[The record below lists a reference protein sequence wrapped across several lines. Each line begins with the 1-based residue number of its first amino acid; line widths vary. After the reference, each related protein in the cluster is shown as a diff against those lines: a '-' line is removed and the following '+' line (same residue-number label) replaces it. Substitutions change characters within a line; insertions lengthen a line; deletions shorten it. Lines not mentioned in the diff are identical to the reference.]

1 MSEASSPNGKERR
14 ASFVIVSRCMAMA
27 PLLLI
32 LLVFMP
38 CQTMLFTFDRVTSS
52 PPLFSIISS
61 WWMNPLPQHSSSTPI
76 QAAARLDQ
84 RHKQFRGN
92 GFVVFGSGNTG
103 LILTCEHNLPKT
115 ESNGTVAVVVV
126 GFHTGVRFDAR
137 VVYVD
142 AGRDLALLRA
152 DTFSVPCTPLRF
164 WEDGD
169 VVSGIDVV
177 LLAFFTMKYG
187 QVLVEP
193 GTFPGK
199 ILSEPVWD
207 EETDSGE
214 IRSDYTSE
222 SGTSGAPVFLQRVN
236 KVVGV
241 NSGAL
246 GGTVKTAISVR
257 TIHAA
262 LRQWLQPGDGIDGQ
276 EELIRLEVRDKLC

>member
-1 MSEASSPNGKERR
+1 MVPW
-14 ASFVIVSRCMAMA
+14 
-27 PLLLI
+27 P
-32 LLVFMP
+32 
-38 CQTMLFTFDRVTSS
+38 
-52 PPLFSIISS
+52 
-61 WWMNPLPQHSSSTPI
+61 WY
-76 QAAARLDQ
+76 
-84 RHKQFRGN
+84 
-92 GFVVFGSGNTG
+92 
-103 LILTCEHNLPKT
+103 
-115 ESNGTVAVVVV
+115 
-126 GFHTGVRFDAR
+126 TGVRFDAR

-164 WEDGD
+164 WEDG
-169 VVSGIDVV
+169 DVV

-262 LRQWLQPGDGIDGQ
+262 LRQWLQPGDENITI
-276 EELIRLEVRDKLC
+276 EEIPGHYLQLDEGLMDRKN

>member
-1 MSEASSPNGKERR
+1 
-14 ASFVIVSRCMAMA
+14 MA

-61 WWMNPLPQHSSSTPI
+61 WWMNPLPQHSSCSTRSTP
-76 QAAARLDQ
+76 QSMVRLDCAQ
-84 RHKQFRGN
+84 QFRGN

-199 ILSEPVWD
+199 ISEPVWD

-262 LRQWLQPGDGIDGQ
+262 LRQWLQPGDENITI
-276 EELIRLEVRDKLC
+276 EEMLKRIAEQ

>member
-1 MSEASSPNGKERR
+1 
-14 ASFVIVSRCMAMA
+14 MA

-61 WWMNPLPQHSSSTPI
+61 WWMNPLPQHSSCSTRSTP
-76 QAAARLDQ
+76 QDSMVRLDCAQ
-84 RHKQFRGN
+84 QFRGN

-115 ESNGTVAVVVV
+115 ESN
-126 GFHTGVRFDAR
+126 
-137 VVYVD
+137 
-142 AGRDLALLRA
+142 GRDLALLRA

-262 LRQWLQPGDGIDGQ
+262 LRQWLQPGDENITI
-276 EELIRLEVRDKLC
+276 EEMLKRIAEQ